1 MNPAP
6 APPMHP
12 SATIERVETVLLDLP
27 TIRPHRLS
35 VATMNGQT
43 LMLVRIHCS
52 DGVVGVGEGTTIGG
66 LAYGGESPE
75 GMKLAVDTYFAPLL
89 RGADATRVPA
99 LMAHLDRAIKDNR
112 FARSA
117 IETSLLDPHVK
128 PTRLPVSQP
137 LRGQTGRP
145 SCWERVF
152 VSVLI

>member
-1 MNPAP
+1 MRCRRPINDLVMNPAP
-6 APPMHP
+6 APAMHP

-75 GMKLAVDTYFAPLL
+75 GMRSEEHTSELQSLMRTSYAVFCL
-89 RGADATRVPA
+89 
-99 LMAHLDRAIKDNR
+99 K
-112 FARSA
+112 
-117 IETSLLDPHVK
+117 
-128 PTRLPVSQP
+128 
-137 LRGQTGRP
+137 
-145 SCWERVF
+145 
-152 VSVLI
+152 